1 MLQYYFNPRVSRCL
15 IQVSSQHQISN
26 CYEVNFFTTSRAE
39 VKIGLLQQ
47 NDIFY
52 PPGGYI
58 VPFGGGGGGGCGK
71 GMWKPP
77 SQRDFNQSNFFFV
90 LIYAPACIIPSS
102 MVDIVPHGHLLQ
114 KAYNYV
120 MLMIHE
126 KMCGVHC
133 LVGYCT
139 DRDMITPHFSH

>member
-26 CYEVNFFTTSRAE
+26 CYEVNFFTTLRAE

-47 NDIFY
+47 NDIFC
-52 PPGGYI
+52 PPGGYV
-58 VPFGGGGGGGCGK
+58 VPFGGGK

-102 MVDIVPHGHLLQ
+102 MVDIVPYGHRCRRPIIMLQ
-114 KAYNYV
+114 YDDD
-120 MLMIHE
+120 E

-133 LVGYCT
+133 LLGYWT
-139 DRDMITPHFSH
+139 DRDTWSHHIFSH

>member
-26 CYEVNFFTTSRAE
+26 YCYEVNFFTTSRAE

-58 VPFGGGGGGGCGK
+58 VPFGGGGGAGGAAKECESLQVK
-71 GMWKPP
+71 EIST
-77 SQRDFNQSNFFFV
+77 SQ
-90 LIYAPACIIPSS
+90 
-102 MVDIVPHGHLLQ
+102 
-114 KAYNYV
+114 
-120 MLMIHE
+120 
-126 KMCGVHC
+126 
-133 LVGYCT
+133 T
-139 DRDMITPHFSH
+139 FSLF